1 MMICCAAAWLLAA
14 CSKEDDLPGGQTGG
28 DGNSIILD
36 ISSGALP
43 VSRATVPAE
52 GAEVAVSH
60 IDVLIFKDTDAKT
73 KVWSDRVNASANE
86 TGRITLPVKRSS
98 FTANEKYWVYLI
110 ANSTHSEKDFENLAD
125 LNALKAMTQEDENIH
140 LTGVKGL
147 EGIPGT
153 FLMDG
158 IAYPEGNDEPEV
170 TAAAPVVLY
179 DGSQGNDTQ
188 LAVTLRRAAAKVV
201 VTINKGKDVTFDS
214 EGIGYYLRNM
224 PYTTSVVAGAD
235 GTAKL
240 ENTNLTSGGY
250 LEWTADKITVTAYMY
265 AHAWDNESALE
276 QEVRLVMN
284 IPITYQKD
292 ADPQLR
298 PENYYQIPVC
308 SSKVLD
314 RNTCYKVT
322 ATVNAPGAENPS
334 TPVTLTD
341 LTYIVE
347 EWIDETV
354 NVGGGDRPTFLVL
367 NRYNLEMHNMEDDHT
382 SLIFTSSSEVT
393 AQITRVYYIDKFGR
407 EQDLE
412 KRYPNNPDNNEWGV
426 NVEVSSGWPWGS
438 TTTEW
443 RSHGNILITPDKG
456 LNGKLD
462 VHSDLPENNTIR
474 YIEVRVTNSDGNER
488 TVTIEQ
494 YPLEYITNIQG
505 WYSYRDDFKK
515 SDPQP
520 TTYEYEGDRISGI
533 ALATSSISNWNGE
546 YEYIEGNPTGGW
558 FGASAFFYSK
568 VAKLRNDGSGQSD
581 LYSYY
586 YDQRGRIQESSYS
599 EYNGRM
605 YTIVLTGTSDEY
617 TLGRPRMVQDT
628 YHPELMV
635 TDPGKDNAQLVSP
648 SFMIGSCV
656 GEFIVGGGNLTLD
669 GSDNSV
675 RVARE
680 HCAHYVETY
689 KDPQTGEVVTLDDW
703 RLPTEAE
710 LKIIFKFQGKADQ
723 DADAIDYRLNGQ
735 YYYCASGRISN
746 DKYEVDG
753 TGVACVRDAYSK
765 KK

>member
-1 MMICCAAAWLLAA
+1 MRRIIYNMMICCAAAWLLAA
-14 CSKEDDLPGGQTGG
+14 CSKDDDLPGRQTGG
-28 DGNSIILD
+28 NGNSIILD

-60 IDVLIFKDTDAKT
+60 IDVLIFNDTDEKT

-98 FTANEKYWVYLI
+98 FTENERYWVYLI
-110 ANSTHSEKDFENLAD
+110 ANSTHPEKDFENLAN

-140 LTGVKGL
+140 LTGKDI
-147 EGIPGT
+147 EGVPGT

-158 IAYPEGNDEPEV
+158 IAYPEGNDEPAV
-170 TAAAPVVLY
+170 AAPVVLY
-179 DGSQGNDTQ
+179 DGSQGNDTR

-201 VTINKGKDVTFDS
+201 VTINKGQDVTFDS
-214 EGIGYYLRNM
+214 KGIGYYLRNM

-235 GTAKL
+235 GAAKL
-240 ENTNLTSGGY
+240 RNTAQTSGGY
-250 LEWTADKITVTAYMY
+250 LEWTANKITVTAYMY
-265 AHAWDNESALE
+265 AHAWDNGSSME

-284 IPITYQKD
+284 IPLTYQKD
-292 ADPQLR
+292 TDPQLR
-298 PENYYQIPVC
+298 PDNYYQIPVC
-308 SSKVLD
+308 NGKALN
-314 RNTCYKVT
+314 RNTCYRVT

-334 TPVTLTD
+334 TPVQLTD
-341 LTYIVE
+341 LKYTVE
-347 EWIDETV
+347 NWIDETV

-367 NRYNLEMHNMEDDHT
+367 NRYDLEMHNKEDDRT

-407 EQDLE
+407 EQNLE
-412 KRYPNNPDNNEWGV
+412 KRYPDNPNDNEWGV
-426 NVEVSSGWPWGS
+426 S
-438 TTTEW
+438 TGYRW

-462 VHSDLPENNTIR
+462 VHSDLPRNNTIR
-474 YIEVRVTNSDGNER
+474 YIEVRVTNEDGNER

-505 WYSYRDDFKK
+505 WYSYRDDFKN
-515 SDPQP
+515 SDPNP
-520 TTYEYEGDRISGI
+520 TTYEYVGDKITGI
-533 ALATSSISNWNGE
+533 ALATRNISSWNGE
-546 YEYIEGNPTGGW
+546 YRYLTGTDGLL
-558 FGASAFFYSK
+558 GGPPDGFFVSK

-581 LYSYY
+581 LYEYY
-586 YDQRGRIQESSYS
+586 YTSNSNRLRESRYS
-599 EYNGRM
+599 EINGRM
-605 YTIVLTGTSDEY
+605 YTIVLTGTSSEY

-635 TDPGKDNAQLVSP
+635 TDPGQDNAQLVSP

-656 GEFIVGGGNLTLD
+656 GEFQVGGGNLKLD

-689 KDPQTGEVVTLDDW
+689 KDPKTDRTVTLDDW

-710 LKIIFKFQGKADQ
+710 LKIIFKFQGSKDQ

-735 YYYCASGRISN
+735 YYYSASGRFYN
-746 DKYEVDG
+746 EKYTVSG
-753 TGVACVRDAYSK
+753 TGVACVRDAYGK
-765 KK
+765 KE